1 MPPALAA
8 ATNATRT
15 ISGSTPIWRASP
27 EHTPAI
33 TRLFVSRRST
43 GAWRVA
49 VTASMIPGAS
59 VAADQAA
66 REQDRAGNRARER
79 AERGEAEGQHV
90 GAVQQED
97 RAEDHDRDARD
108 ERGQV
113 RPPPIHGRHR
123 RRRRCRAGG

>member
-15 ISGSTPIWRASP
+15 MSGSTPRWRASP

-33 TRLFVSRRST
+33 TRLSVSRRST

-59 VAADQAA
+59 VAADETA
-66 REQDRAGNRARER
+66 REQDRPGDRARER
-79 AERGEAEGQHV
+79 AEHGEAQGQHV

-97 RAEDHDRDARD
+97 RAEDHDGDARD
-108 ERGQV
+108 QRGHV
-113 RPPPIHGRHR
+113 RPAVI
-123 RRRRCRAGG
+123 